1 MIRSAY
7 ALGGLG
13 SGLCDNEEK
22 LRDMATRVSK
32 VLRKEATSIRT
43 YTIHACYSFKNNI

>member
-22 LRDMATRVSK
+22 LRDMATRVGLKSK
-32 VLRKEATSIRT
+32 GPT
-43 YTIHACYSFKNNI
+43 KNYR